1 MSPRGDLGRAQ
12 ARRGTG
18 AIMSHYQRASDRIG
32 LHIRLRPRWKGNLCL
47 LGLTAVVVF
56 ASVLLLWLR

>member
-1 MSPRGDLGRAQ
+1 
-12 ARRGTG
+12 
-18 AIMSHYQRASDRIG
+18 MSHYQRASDRIG

-56 ASVLLLWLR
+56 ASVLLLWLH

>member
-1 MSPRGDLGRAQ
+1 MLAGDG
-12 ARRGTG
+12 GP
-18 AIMSHYQRASDRIG
+18 IMIHYQRASDRIG

>member
-1 MSPRGDLGRAQ
+1 M
-12 ARRGTG
+12 
-18 AIMSHYQRASDRIG
+18 IHYQRVSDCIG
-32 LHIRLRPRWKGNLCL
+32 VHIRLRPRWKGNLCL